1 MANVAVTGGAGRLG
15 RLAVDELRSSGHE
28 VTSIDRVAWAGPERA
43 GVTEVVT
50 DLGDPRATAEAVHAA
65 DVIVHLAAQLMPVES
80 CLSENQESTW
90 NVLMAAAR
98 GGGRRVVYASSVY
111 AFGHH
116 CGFTTEQFPAAPQIF
131 SVHDV
136 LAVRSFPITEQDEP
150 APRDSYSVSKRLN
163 ELTAEAVALAH
174 GIEVVGLRFGDI
186 WFEALRDWWKSPP
199 VPERPEPG
207 RKFDFWNYV
216 DAGDAA
222 RAIRCAV
229 EASDLPRSST
239 VFVMADDTQVRD
251 TTRAAIASALPE
263 LEGLLPA
270 SFDARQ
276 SLFSN
281 RHAEALLG
289 WRPQVSWTDFEPVG
303 AST

>member
-1 MANVAVTGGAGRLG
+1 MANVVVTGGAGRLG
-15 RLAVDELRSSGHE
+15 RLAVDELRSAGHQ
-28 VTSIDRVAWAGPERA
+28 VTSIDRAAWAGAERP
-43 GVTEVVT
+43 GVIEVVT
-50 DLGDPRATAEAVHAA
+50 DLGDPRATAEAVHTA
-65 DVIVHLAAQLMPVES
+65 DVIVHLAAQLLPVES

-98 GGGRRVVYASSVY
+98 GGSRRVVYASSVY

-116 CGFTTEQFPAAPQIF
+116 CGFTTQQFPAAPQLF
-131 SVHDV
+131 SVQDV
-136 LAVRSFPITEQDEP
+136 LAVQSFPITEQDEP
-150 APRDSYSVSKRLN
+150 APRDRYSVSKRLN
-163 ELTAEAVALAH
+163 ELTAEAVARAH

-186 WFEALRDWWKSPP
+186 WFDALRDWWKSPP

-229 EASDLPRSST
+229 EVTGLPNSSV
-239 VFVMADDTQVRD
+239 VFVMADDTQLRE

-263 LEGLLPA
+263 LEALLPA

-281 RHAEALLG
+281 SRAEEVLG
-289 WRPQVSWTDFEPVG
+289 WIPQVSWTDFAPVDV
-303 AST
+303 ST